1 MNKYN
6 TDCFSQNVLLDL
18 FHLQRQLC
26 ISRPFGT
33 WLLYSKKSPLF
44 TFLRSV
50 LEQDRRFELPPSVWK
65 TDVLTVNT
73 NLAYKGGEPSSP
85 RAIFNVVFLTR
96 WFHHKLSACFYGGF
110 YASHTKGTTW
120 FSHLYMT
127 KKISNLPLNAKK
139 HPYFRFESRGV
150 FAPVSVFSLTVFSL
164 FYRQTV
170 L

>member
-1 MNKYN
+1 MSKYN
-6 TDCFSQNVLLDL
+6 TDCFSHNVLLDL
-18 FHLQRQLC
+18 FHLQHQLC
-26 ISRPFGT
+26 IFRPFGT
-33 WLLYSKKSPLF
+33 WFLYSKKSPLF
-44 TFLRSV
+44 AFLWSV

-110 YASHTKGTTW
+110 YASHTRWTTW

-127 KKISNLPLNAKK
+127 KKTSDLPLNAKK
-139 HPYFRFESRGV
+139 HPPLSFKKQRV
-150 FAPVSVFSLTVFSL
+150 F
-164 FYRQTV
+164 
-170 L
+170 